1 MGYKFNMM
9 TKNRNQGKKQMLPNE
24 ENQGPV
30 VFTVSG
36 LTEAIK
42 NALEKRFE
50 FVWVE
55 GEISNFRK
63 PVSGHRY
70 MVIKDEKAQ
79 IRAVMFRLQARYLKF
94 TPEDGMK
101 VLVQGRLGVY
111 ESRGEYQIVLDYM
124 EPVGVGAMA
133 MAFEQVKRKL
143 SAQGIFDREIKKP
156 LPFLPKRIAVITSPT
171 GAAVRDFLKV
181 IHRRFAN
188 MEIVIVPVRVQGEQA
203 CGDMVEALD
212 LVNRHL
218 KVDVIVLTRG
228 GGSLEDLWAFN
239 QEELAYAIRRSSIPV
254 VSAVGHEIDWSISD
268 LAADLR
274 AATPSVAA
282 EILVQEKESLQSS
295 LDTLHARL
303 KSAMYS
309 KMGMLRDRLHSL
321 EKRMKSP
328 RKRIQDDLLRVDD
341 LHSRLMRLMRQS
353 IRLKNQGLVAET
365 RALCLHS
372 PIMKAASTRQ
382 MLVFLQVSL
391 SRAIHRRLADLETG
405 RAFLE
410 KRINDLSPLAI
421 LDRGYSITSKL
432 PEKTLLKEAECVRKG
447 DAVHVL
453 LAKGELT
460 CVVEETGKQET

>member
-1 MGYKFNMM
+1 M
-9 TKNRNQGKKQMLPNE
+9 PSNE
-24 ENQGPV
+24 ENQGPG

-42 NALEKRFE
+42 EVLEKQFE

-63 PVSGHRY
+63 PVSGHFY

-79 IRAVMFRLQARYLKF
+79 LRAVMFRMQARYLKF

-101 VLVQGRLGVY
+101 VLVQGRLGIY
-111 ESRGEYQIVLDYM
+111 APRGEYQIVLDYM
-124 EPVGVGAMA
+124 EPMGVGALA

-143 SAQGIFDREIKKP
+143 SAKGIFDREIKKP

-171 GAAVRDFLKV
+171 GAAIRDFLKV
-181 IHRRFAN
+181 IQRRFVN

-203 CGDMVEALD
+203 CQDMVEALD
-212 LVNRHL
+212 LVNRDL
-218 KVDVIVLTRG
+218 KVDVVVLTRG

-239 QEELAYAIRRSSIPV
+239 QEELAYAIRRSHVPV

-268 LAADLR
+268 LAADFR

-282 EILVQEKESLQSS
+282 EILVQEKESLQNR
-295 LDTLHARL
+295 LEVAHARL
-303 KSAMYS
+303 KTAILL
-309 KMGMLRDRLHSL
+309 KLGAGREQVDSL
-321 EKRMKSP
+321 TQRMKSP
-328 RKRIQDDLLRVDD
+328 RKKIQDQLFRLDD
-341 LHSRLMRLMRQS
+341 LFVRLTRLMRNAIQ
-353 IRLKNQGLVAET
+353 LKKQGLSAET
-365 RALCLHS
+365 RALRLHS
-372 PIMKAASTRQ
+372 PAMRAASMRQ
-382 MLVFLQVSL
+382 MLAFQQMSL
-391 SRAIHRRLADLETG
+391 AKAIHQRLADLKME
-405 RAFLE
+405 RSLLE
-410 KRINDLSPLAI
+410 KRVKDLSPLAI

-432 PEKTLLKEAECVRKG
+432 PEKTILKNAGCVRKG

-460 CVVEETGKQET
+460 CVVEETREQEG

>member
-1 MGYKFNMM
+1 M
-9 TKNRNQGKKQMLPNE
+9 PSNE
-24 ENQGPV
+24 ENQGPG

-42 NALEKRFE
+42 EALEKQFE

-63 PVSGHRY
+63 PVSGHFY

-79 IRAVMFRLQARYLKF
+79 LRAVMFRMQARYLKF

-101 VLVQGRLGVY
+101 VLVQGRLGIY
-111 ESRGEYQIVLDYM
+111 APRGEYQIVLDYM
-124 EPVGVGAMA
+124 EPMGVGALA

-143 SAQGIFDREIKKP
+143 SAKGIFDREIKKP

-171 GAAVRDFLKV
+171 GAAIRDFLKV
-181 IHRRFAN
+181 IQRRFVN

-203 CGDMVEALD
+203 CQDMVEALD
-212 LVNRHL
+212 LVNRDL
-218 KVDVIVLTRG
+218 KVDVVVLTRG

-239 QEELAYAIRRSSIPV
+239 QEELAYAIRRSLVPV

-268 LAADLR
+268 LAADFR

-282 EILVQEKESLQSS
+282 EILVQEKESLQNR
-295 LDTLHARL
+295 LEAAHARL
-303 KSAMYS
+303 KTAILL
-309 KMGMLRDRLHSL
+309 KIGTRGELVHSL
-321 EKRMKSP
+321 TARMKSP
-328 RKRIQDDLLRVDD
+328 RKKIQDQLFRVDD
-341 LHSRLMRLMRQS
+341 LFVRLTRLMRNAIEVKR
-353 IRLKNQGLVAET
+353 QGLSAEM
-365 RALCLHS
+365 RALRLHS
-372 PIMKAASTRQ
+372 PAMRAASMRQ
-382 MLVFLQVSL
+382 MLAFQQVSL
-391 SRAIHRRLADLETG
+391 ARAIHQRLADLKME
-405 RAFLE
+405 RSLLE

-432 PEKTLLKEAECVRKG
+432 PEKTILKDAGCVRKG

-453 LAKGELT
+453 LAKGELS
-460 CVVEETGKQET
+460 CVVEEKG

>member
-1 MGYKFNMM
+1 
-9 TKNRNQGKKQMLPNE
+9 MLPNE
-24 ENQGPV
+24 EDQGAG

-42 NALEKRFE
+42 EALEKRFE

-63 PVSGHRY
+63 PVSGHFY

-79 IRAVMFRLQARYLKF
+79 IRAVMFRMQARYLKF

-101 VLVQGRLGVY
+101 VLVQGRLGIY
-111 ESRGEYQIVLDYM
+111 APRGEYQIVLDYM
-124 EPVGVGAMA
+124 EPVGVGALA
-133 MAFEQVKRKL
+133 MAFEQVKKKL
-143 SAQGIFDREIKKP
+143 FAKGVFDRDIKKP
-156 LPFLPKRIAVITSPT
+156 LPFLPKKIAVVTSPT

-188 MEIVIVPVRVQGEQA
+188 MEIIIVPVRVQGEQA
-203 CGDMVEALD
+203 CREMVEALD
-212 LVNRHL
+212 LINRDL

-239 QEELAYAIRRSSIPV
+239 QEELAYAIRRSLVPV

-268 LAADLR
+268 LAADFR

-282 EILVQEKESLQSS
+282 ELLVQEKESLQNR
-295 LDTLHARL
+295 LNTAQARL
-303 KSAMYS
+303 KTAIFL
-309 KMGMLRDRLHSL
+309 KTETGRDWLNSL
-321 EKRMKSP
+321 TRRMKSP
-328 RKRIQDDLLRVDD
+328 EKRIQDQLLRVDD
-341 LHSRLMRLMRQS
+341 LHFRLMRVMRQS
-353 IRLKNQGLVAET
+353 ILLKRQDLSSET
-365 RALCLHS
+365 RALRLHS
-372 PIMKAASTRQ
+372 PAMKAASMRQ
-382 MLVFLQVSL
+382 MLVFQQVSL
-391 SRAIHRRLADLETG
+391 ARAIHGRLADLKMA
-405 RAFLE
+405 RSLLE

-432 PEKTLLKEAECVRKG
+432 PGKTILREARSVGKG

-453 LAKGELT
+453 LARGELT
-460 CVVEETGKQET
+460 CVVEGKG